1 MEILILLFYYFLIL
15 LSIIGFGYLTPLIFR
30 KSYQISDLGLR
41 GLLILI
47 LVSYT
52 TNFFISHS
60 YTHNL
65 ILLLIGLTSFLFL
78 LLKKK
83 IR

>member
-15 LSIIGFGYLTPLIFR
+15 LSIIGFGYLTSLIFR

-52 TNFFISHS
+52 TNFFIAHS

-65 ILLLIGLTSFLFL
+65 ILLLIGLTSFLTFFF
-78 LLKKK
+78 
-83 IR
+83 